1 MGQYYKPCLL
11 TKSYKKGKRPIVGAL
26 NPYAYNNGAK
36 LVEHSYVGNFFV
48 RAATIMLQ
56 DNTTRPF
63 VWCGDYADEIN
74 DGLNMFDFASQ
85 NKFDE
90 KYSKNVIGT
99 DMDVIEKVLDFY
111 YIINHS
117 KKQYVEVP
125 PQGNFHPLPLLTADG
140 NGRGSGDYSGTEM
153 DKVGIWAYDII
164 QCGNEVPDGYTKLN
178 VDFDNP
184 KYTQWLKAN

>member
-1 MGQYYKPCLL
+1 MGQYYRPCLL
-11 TKSYKKGKRPIVGAL
+11 TKSYKKGKQPIFGSV
-26 NPYAYNNGAK
+26 NPYLLHNGAK
-36 LVEHSYVGNFFV
+36 LSEHSYVGNTFV

-74 DGLNMFDFASQ
+74 DGLNMHDYVLAKGVDITYTKKHFADLD
-85 NKFDE
+85 NLL
-90 KYSKNVIGT
+90 NMV
-99 DMDVIEKVLDFY
+99 DFY
-111 YIINHS
+111 YVINHS

-125 PQGNFHPLPLLTADG
+125 PRGNFHPLPLLTVDG
-140 NGRGSGDYSGTEM
+140 NGCGGGDYSGTEM

-178 VDFDNP
+178 VNFENTR
-184 KYTQWLKAN
+184 YTQFLKAN